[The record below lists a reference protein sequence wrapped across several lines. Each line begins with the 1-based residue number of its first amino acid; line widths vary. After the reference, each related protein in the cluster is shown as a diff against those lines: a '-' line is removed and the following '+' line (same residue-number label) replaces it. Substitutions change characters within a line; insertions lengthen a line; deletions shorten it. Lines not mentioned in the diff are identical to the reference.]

1 MNEQN
6 KKWITI
12 CIVMVVFCICVA
24 LVILGHKNIGLEG
37 LGTQLLGLAGLICLL
52 GLYNKKYK

>member
-6 KKWITI
+6 KKVITGI
-12 CIVMVVFCICVA
+12 IVAVVFCICVA
-24 LVILGHKNIGLEG
+24 LVILGHRNIGLAG
-37 LGTQLLGLAGLICLL
+37 LGTQLLGLAGLLGLL